1 MSKSKEPF
9 KPVVP
14 ADQTQPEL
22 TVTSVILGIVLAVVF
37 GAANAYLGLRVGLT
51 ISASIPAAVISMGI
65 VRVILR
71 KKSILENNMVQ
82 TIGSAGESLAAGA
95 IFTLPA
101 LFLWAEEGKMETPG
115 MLEIAILALC
125 GGLLGTFFM
134 IPLRRAL
141 IVQEHGVLPYPEGSA
156 CAKVLIAGDSR
167 GTKTSSVFIG
177 MGIGALVK
185 WMADGIRV
193 VSSEIVVK
201 AKGYAGEFSAQAYP
215 ALIGVGYICGA
226 RISACMFAGGV
237 MAWLVLIPMIVLFA
251 PDTVLFPG
259 TEAIRD
265 MYAAGGASAIW
276 SNYIRYIGAGGVAA
290 GGLISLCRSIPMIV
304 RTFRDSVGDLRRG
317 GREAKK
323 QLRTNRDLN
332 MGLVLASLAVLAVLI
347 WLMPQVPVSFGG
359 ALLVVLFGFVFA
371 AVSSRV
377 VGLVGSSN
385 NPVSGMTIAALLV
398 TTLVLKLSGMTG
410 SMGMKSA
417 IAIGSIVCIVAAMA
431 GDTSQDL
438 KTGFLVGATP
448 AKQQIGELIGSVAA
462 ALAIG
467 GVLYLL
473 HLAWGFGSEEL
484 GAPQATLMKMIVEG
498 IMEENLPWTLIIIG
512 VFIAVVIEIL
522 GVSVLPFAVGL
533 YLPIGLT
540 SCVMIGGLVRL
551 FAERKRRR
559 DTKQAVEER
568 VNNGILYC
576 SGLIAG
582 EGLIGVLLAVLTL
595 FAVPVDLS
603 GTIYFGTAGTVV
615 LLAIQVAL
623 LVWFGA
629 KTRKAR
635 SGNGVKM

>member
-1 MSKSKEPF
+1 
-9 KPVVP
+9 
-14 ADQTQPEL
+14 
-22 TVTSVILGIVLAVVF
+22 
-37 GAANAYLGLRVGLT
+37 
-51 ISASIPAAVISMGI
+51 
-65 VRVILR
+65 
-71 KKSILENNMVQ
+71 
-82 TIGSAGESLAAGA
+82 
-95 IFTLPA
+95 
-101 LFLWAEEGKMETPG
+101 
-115 MLEIAILALC
+115 
-125 GGLLGTFFM
+125 
-134 IPLRRAL
+134 
-141 IVQEHGVLPYPEGSA
+141 
-156 CAKVLIAGDSR
+156 
-167 GTKTSSVFIG
+167 
-177 MGIGALVK
+177 
-185 WMADGIRV
+185 
-193 VSSEIVVK
+193 
-201 AKGYAGEFSAQAYP
+201 
-215 ALIGVGYICGA
+215 
-226 RISACMFAGGV
+226 
-237 MAWLVLIPMIVLFA
+237 
-251 PDTVLFPG
+251 
-259 TEAIRD
+259 
-265 MYAAGGASAIW
+265 
-276 SNYIRYIGAGGVAA
+276 
-290 GGLISLCRSIPMIV
+290 
-304 RTFRDSVGDLRRG
+304 
-317 GREAKK
+317 
-323 QLRTNRDLN
+323 